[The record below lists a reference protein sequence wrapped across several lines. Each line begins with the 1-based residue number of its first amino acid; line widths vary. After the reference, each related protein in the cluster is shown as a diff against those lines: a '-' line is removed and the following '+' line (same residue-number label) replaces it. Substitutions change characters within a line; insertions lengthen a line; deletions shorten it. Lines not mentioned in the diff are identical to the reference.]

1 MNRTETAEGGLDLLV
16 FELGELRLALEL
28 TVVREVALAVA
39 ITPLPEAPAV
49 VEGIIDVR
57 GEVVPVYDVRRRFGL
72 PASPLHP
79 DQRLVIAW
87 TGERLVALRCDS
99 TGRIESVAAADMDTS
114 SPLRSVQGRR
124 RIAGVAR
131 LPDGLALIQDLA
143 RFLEDAEHAALEDAL
158 SAHASAERG

>member
-16 FELGELRLALEL
+16 FELGELRLALDL

-57 GEVVPVYDVRRRFGL
+57 GDVVPVYDVRRRFGL
-72 PASPLHP
+72 PDSPLHP

-99 TGRIESVAAADMDTS
+99 TGRIETVAPADVDTS
-114 SPLRSVQGRR
+114 SPLIQGRR

-158 SAHASAERG
+158 SAHGSAERG

>member
-1 MNRTETAEGGLDLLV
+1 MNRTNTAEGGLDLLV
-16 FELGELRLALEL
+16 FELGELRLALDL

-39 ITPLPEAPAV
+39 ITPLPGAPAV

-57 GEVVPVYDVRRRFGL
+57 GEVVPVYDVRRRLGQ

-79 DQRLVIAW
+79 DHRLVIAW
-87 TGERLVALRCDS
+87 TGERLAALRCDS
-99 TGRIESVAAADMDTS
+99 TGRIETVAAADVDTS
-114 SPLRSVQGRR
+114 SPLMQGRR

-143 RFLEDAEHAALEDAL
+143 KFLEDAEQAALENAL
-158 SAHASAERG
+158 SALAAEERG

>member
-39 ITPLPEAPAV
+39 ITPLPEAPAS

-72 PASPLHP
+72 PASPVHP

-87 TGERLVALRCDS
+87 TGEQLVALRCDR
-99 TGRIESVAAADMDTS
+99 TGRIESVAAADVDTS
-114 SPLRSVQGRR
+114 SPLIQGRR

-131 LPDGLALIQDLA
+131 LQDGLTLIQDLA
-143 RFLEDAEHAALEDAL
+143 KFLDDAEHAVLEDAL
-158 SAHASAERG
+158 TAHAAVERG